1 MQYSLFLRLKRLRR
15 DERGAS
21 MLEFALFAPILA
33 VMVMGISDVSMGYSR
48 KLTLE
53 QAAFRSLERVAV
65 GSVQSDYSHLRAEAA
80 AAAEVPLAN
89 VTIDNWLECDGVRQ
103 SEFGGVCPESQM
115 VSRYVRISIT
125 GTYRP
130 SFNYGPLAR
139 GFGGVDGTVPISA
152 STSLRIQ

>member
-1 MQYSLFLRLKRLRR
+1 MRNSLFLRLKPLGR

-21 MLEFALFAPILA
+21 MVEFALFAPILA

-53 QAAFRSLERVAV
+53 QAAYRTLERVAV
-65 GSVQSDYSHLRAEAA
+65 GSVKSDYSYLRPEAA
-80 AAAEVPLAN
+80 AAAEVPVAN
-89 VTIDNWLECDGVRQ
+89 VTVENWLECDGIRQ
-103 SEFGGVCPESQM
+103 PAFDGVCPETQM
-115 VSRYVRISIT
+115 VSRYVRIGIT
-125 GTYRP
+125 GTYTP

-139 GFGGVDGTVPISA
+139 GFGGADGTVPIAA